1 MSTASKFAKGF
12 LTDLAARAFEKAAQK
27 GVEGA
32 LRFAGGLSD
41 RVRDD
46 VYERYTDPFMFSK
59 DNKVNKAPGQD
70 RPYGTVWDPK
80 AEKNVTGN
88 VREVEH
94 FYTPAGARV
103 EPLRPEVEV
112 PEGEI
117 PFNRPRYDADT
128 RSWAARGTKEPT
140 EGWQRLFYEN
150 PEVTAQVAGYSAPIA
165 VAGTALGGVAAGS
178 WLFGEEKK
186 PQSDYRVPVQPSK
199 HQGGYNPSVES
210 ALASA
215 SAKYELQRQKHDH
228 DMELQRFRMEA
239 KTPGSQGSD
248 PFSAKGDPFGDP
260 FGAPTKFG
268 MI

>member
-1 MSTASKFAKGF
+1 MSTASKVAKGF
-12 LTDLAARAFEKAAQK
+12 LIDLAARAFEKAAQK

-32 LRFAGGLSD
+32 MRFAGGLSD

-46 VYERYTDPFMFSK
+46 VYQRYTDPIEFT
-59 DNKVNKAPGQD
+59 VNTPPGAE
-70 RPYGTVWDPK
+70 RPYGTEWDEK
-80 AEKNVTGN
+80 AGKNVTGD
-88 VREVEH
+88 VRKVRQ
-94 FYTPAGARV
+94 FYTKKGKRID
-103 EPLRPEVEV
+103 PLRPEVEV

-128 RSWAARGTKEPT
+128 GTWAARGTKEPT

-165 VAGTALGGVAAGS
+165 LAGTALGGVAAGS

-228 DMELQRFRMEA
+228 DMELQRLRMEA
-239 KTPGSQGSD
+239 KTPGKQGSD